1 MRTLNADSI
10 ESVAPVAPAASVAL
24 ADTRITVLFDDGSC
38 LLGNGMRAL
47 RAVSCLVEPQIG
59 DRVLVSTSTDGPCH
73 VLHILARNMCART
86 ESQRSESA
94 DSQGASARLSVPGAT
109 GMSLCQARIAVHA
122 AESLHMGSAGDAS
135 LSAAGGTLSLN
146 GRNLFVT
153 VTDSIVEQA
162 SHYVGKIGQYLLDV
176 RALLRLHGNDALF
189 TAAHDI
195 KVDAERISMG

>member
-10 ESVAPVAPAASVAL
+10 APAAPVTPAAPVAL

-47 RAVSCLVEPQIG
+47 RAVSCLVELQIG

-73 VLHILARNMCART
+73 VLHILARNMCI
-86 ESQRSESA
+86 RSESA
-94 DSQGASARLSVPGAT
+94 RNESGSARLSVPGAT

-189 TAAHDI
+189 TAANDI

>member
-1 MRTLNADSI
+1 MLTLNA
-10 ESVAPVAPAASVAL
+10 EQALPVIPITIT
-24 ADTRITVLFDDGSC
+24 DTRIAIIFDDGSC

-47 RAVSCLVEPQIG
+47 RSVSCIVEPQVG
-59 DRVLVSTSTDGPCH
+59 DRVLASATTDGACH
-73 VLHILARNMCART
+73 LLHILARPDGDNAI
-86 ESQRSESA
+86 
-94 DSQGASARLSVPGAT
+94 LNVPGAV
-109 GMSLCQARIAVHA
+109 SVALHQSRIALHA
-122 AESLHMGSAGDAS
+122 SETLHMASAGEAS

-176 RALLRLHGNDALF
+176 RALLRLHGHDALI
-189 TAAHDI
+189 TAAQDI

>member
-1 MRTLNADSI
+1 MRTLNVDPA
-10 ESVAPVAPAASVAL
+10 VAVAPAEMI
-24 ADTRITVLFDDGSC
+24 DTRIALLFDDGSC

-59 DRVLVSTSTDGPCH
+59 DRVLASAAADGLCH
-73 VLHILARNMCART
+73 VLHILAR
-86 ESQRSESA
+86 SEGDSA
-94 DSQGASARLSVPGAT
+94 SLSVPGAS
-109 GMSLCQARIAVHA
+109 GVALRQSRIALHA
-122 AESLHMGSAGDAS
+122 GESLHLGSAGEAS

-153 VTDSIVEQA
+153 VADSIVEQA

-176 RALLRLHGNDALF
+176 RALMRLHGNDALI
-189 TAAHDI
+189 TAARDI

>member
-1 MRTLNADSI
+1 MRTLNADPTAS
-10 ESVAPVAPAASVAL
+10 VAPAALV
-24 ADTRITVLFDDGSC
+24 DTRIALLFDDGSC

-59 DRVLVSTSTDGPCH
+59 DRVLATTSADGLCH
-73 VLHILARNMCART
+73 VLHILARS
-86 ESQRSESA
+86 EGESA
-94 DSQGASARLSVPGAT
+94 NLSVPGAS
-109 GMSLCQARIAVHA
+109 GISLRQSRIAMHA
-122 AESLHMGSAGDAS
+122 GESLHLGSAGEAS

-153 VTDSIVEQA
+153 VADSIVEQA

-176 RALLRLHGNDALF
+176 RALLRLHGNDALI
-189 TAAHDI
+189 TAARDI

>member
-10 ESVAPVAPAASVAL
+10 ESVAPAAPVAL

-59 DRVLVSTSTDGPCH
+59 DRVLVSASTDGPCH
-73 VLHILARNMCART
+73 VLHILARNMCVG
-86 ESQRSESA
+86 SESA
-94 DSQGASARLSVPGAT
+94 QSESSSARLSVPGAT

-189 TAAHDI
+189 TAANDI

>member
-1 MRTLNADSI
+1 LRTLNA
-10 ESVAPVAPAASVAL
+10 ESTVPVPVPVFVAAAPVAL
-24 ADTRITVLFDDGSC
+24 ADTRIAVLFDDGSC

-47 RAVSCLVEPQIG
+47 RAVSCLVEPQLG
-59 DRVLVSTSTDGPCH
+59 DRVLASTSADGPCH
-73 VLHILARNMCART
+73 VLHILAR
-86 ESQRSESA
+86 SEG
-94 DSQGASARLSVPGAT
+94 DSARLSVPGANAL
-109 GMSLCQARIAVHA
+109 SLCQSRIALHA
-122 AESLHMGSAGDAS
+122 GESLHLGSAGEAS

-189 TAAHDI
+189 TAARDI

>member
-59 DRVLVSTSTDGPCH
+59 DRVLVSTSTDGSCH
-73 VLHILARNMCART
+73 VLHILARNMCAR
-86 ESQRSESA
+86 SEPAHSEPA
-94 DSQGASARLSVPGAT
+94 HSDYGSARLSVPGAT